1 MKVKYTRTET
11 FVFDTEK
18 LSDFFELT
26 NEDFNNLPLCK
37 IHCDLLIPSDF
48 TEDIGAERKRE
59 TKLEKI

>member
-26 NEDFNNLPLCK
+26 NKDFSNLPLCK
-37 IHCDLLIPSDF
+37 MHCDLLTSPDF
-48 TEDIGAERKRE
+48 IEDMEAERKQE